1 MADDNPFD
9 APVTDSVRPD
19 PGARLYSPGQ
29 VLLATF
35 IGSVVCGFYL
45 MRCNYAAAGQARRG
59 DIMLAVAVAAFATLV
74 AATWQ
79 IEGTADR
86 LINLVTTIV
95 GMIIVHNIYRR
106 DLREAYDQRTAGD
119 PAGRRPH
126 GHVALVLLTYVAVFV
141 VIAFAVGFAE
151 ALNEPPPSADD

>member
-19 PGARLYSPGQ
+19 PGARLYSSGQ

-35 IGSVVCGFYL
+35 IGSFVCGFYM

-59 DIMLAVAVAAFATLV
+59 DIMLAVAVAAFAILV
-74 AATWQ
+74 AATWN
-79 IEGTADR
+79 IEGAADH

-95 GMIIVHNIYRR
+95 GMIIAHRIYQR
-106 DLREAYDQRTAGD
+106 DLREAYDQRTASD

-126 GHVALVLLTYVAVFV
+126 GHVALVLLVYVAVFV
-141 VIAFAVGFAE
+141 AIAFAIGFAE
-151 ALNEPPPSADD
+151 AMNEPPAVDD